1 LIPLASQR
9 VVSNIKGFRKRESLS
24 ADWLRERFAE
34 TCLPE
39 DPLDVTMPAGSER
52 WPAAMR
58 DQLAAT
64 LKPAGVLIPI
74 MERAA
79 SLSVLLT
86 QRSAELKH
94 HAGQVSF
101 PGGRMEEHDQDVR
114 VTALRE
120 THEEVG
126 IAPRHVSVIGYLG
139 PMPTITGYAVTPVVG
154 LVSDAADLVIDRTE
168 VEFAFEVPLEFLL
181 DEGND
186 RVVERRFHGRSIPML
201 EFQYE
206 GQRIWGA
213 TAQMLLIFRKYIK
226 NK

>member
-1 LIPLASQR
+1 ME
-9 VVSNIKGFRKRESLS
+9 SNINGLRKRDTVT
-24 ADWLRERFAE
+24 ADLLRERLRG
-34 TCLPE
+34 TRIPD
-39 DPLDVTMPAGSER
+39 DPLNVTVPPEVER
-52 WPAAMR
+52 WPAAFR
-58 DQLAAT
+58 DQLTAT
-64 LKPAGVLIPI
+64 LKPAGVLIPV

-101 PGGRMEEHDQDVR
+101 PGGRMEEHDLDVR

-126 IAPRHVSVIGYLG
+126 IEPACVSVIGYLD

-154 LVSDAADLVIDRTE
+154 LVSDSAQLVIDRTE
-168 VEFAFEVPLEFLL
+168 VEYTFEVPLDFLL
-181 DEGND
+181 DEGN
-186 RVVERRFHGRSIPML
+186 ERLVNREYQGRSFPMV
-201 EFQYE
+201 EFHYDGE
-206 GQRIWGA
+206 RIWGA
-213 TAQMLLIFRKYIK
+213 TAQILLKFRKYVI